1 MTTQNFRQG
10 ESIHTDRS
18 ISASPAES
26 QLLPSSRLNVVS
38 LSIEYPNPAE
48 PGKGLFVRAR
58 LQALAN
64 IVNLKILSPVAL
76 LDYANPDHRWLGSRG
91 VPRQATDGAAAVF
104 YPRWIYPPYG
114 GFVNAF
120 CLFFRLLRPLYRF
133 NREGGFDLLDAHFV
147 HPDGVAAALAAWVF
161 RKRFVVTAR
170 GSELLHR
177 QFRLRRFWMAW
188 AVRRAA
194 RVIAVSENLREFAI
208 EMGADP
214 KRVKVVPNGVDGDLF
229 FPRDRALCREKFGI
243 RPDAQVILSAGDLA
257 EIKGHHRVIRALQ
270 HLRENGT
277 EAELLIAGG
286 VGRSG
291 RYAEVLRRE
300 VALCG
305 VEPQVRFL
313 GEVGQQQL
321 AELMSAADVFCL
333 ASSREGCPN
342 VVTEALAC
350 GTPVVGTDVG
360 AVRRLVPA
368 RQYGH
373 VVALESPEE
382 LQSALQDALTCR
394 WDRDAIAAWGGR
406 RTWRQ
411 VAGEVAEEM
420 RQVSA
425 KAVIINA
432 DDLGMSP
439 CVNDAT
445 FELMAQKRITSAT
458 LMANGPA
465 VEDAVK
471 RLRQVDGCSFG
482 IHLNLTDFEPLTRG
496 PGAKLLTGGDGLL
509 HSSIT
514 GATPTPARMRAIY
527 EELCAQIDR
536 LLSLGV
542 PISHMDSHHHV
553 HTVPYILPLIKAVQ
567 YRYGIRKIRLTKN
580 IYTDAAPCS
589 PVLRAKKSVYNRVL
603 RTGSET
609 TEGFTELMSFWS
621 VARRRQIGHRT
632 VELMVHPG
640 ASYAGEET
648 ALLQSSWEDA
658 LPFPVRL
665 VNYNELSGD
674 ALGSRRQ

>member
-1 MTTQNFRQG
+1 MATQNFRQG
-10 ESIHTDRS
+10 ESIQADRS
-18 ISASPAES
+18 ISAAPAES

-38 LSIEYPNPAE
+38 LSIEYPNPTE

-76 LDYANPDHRWLGSRG
+76 LDYANPGNRWLGSQR
-91 VPRQATDGAAAVF
+91 VPRQATDGAAVVF
-104 YPRWIYPPYG
+104 YPRWIYPPHG

-120 CLFFRLLRPLYRF
+120 CLFFRLLRPLYRL

-170 GSELLHR
+170 GSELRHR
-177 QFRLRRFWMAW
+177 QFRLRRFWMGW

-194 RVIAVSENLREFAI
+194 RVIAVSDNLREFAI

-214 KRVKVVPNGVDGDLF
+214 KRVKVVPNGVDADLF

-243 RPDAQVILSAGDLA
+243 RPDAHVILSAGDLA

-270 HLRENGT
+270 YLRDNGT
-277 EAELLIAGG
+277 EAELFIAGG

-291 RYAEVLRRE
+291 QYAEVLRRE
-300 VALCG
+300 GELCG

-313 GEVGQQQL
+313 GEVRQQQL

-350 GTPVVGTDVG
+350 GTPVVATDVG
-360 AVRRLVPA
+360 SVRRLIPA
-368 RQYGH
+368 QRYGH
-373 VVALESPEE
+373 VVPLGSPAALQE
-382 LQSALQDALTCR
+382 ALQDALTR
-394 WDRDAIAAWGGR
+394 PWDREAIAAWGGH

-411 VAGEVAEEM
+411 VAGEVAAEM
-420 RQVSA
+420 RQAVA

-432 DDLGMSP
+432 DDLGTTAH
-439 CVNDAT
+439 VNDAI

-471 RLRQVDGCSFG
+471 RSRQIEGCSFG
-482 IHLNLTDFEPLTRG
+482 IHLNLTEFEPLTRG
-496 PGAKLLTGGDGLL
+496 SGAKLLTEGDGLL
-509 HSSIT
+509 HRSIT
-514 GATPTPARMRAIY
+514 GAAPTPARMRAIY
-527 EELCAQIDR
+527 EELCSQIER

-553 HTVPYILPLIKAVQ
+553 HTVPYILPLIKVVQ
-567 YRYGIRKIRLTKN
+567 HRYGIRKIRLTKN
-580 IYTDAAPCS
+580 IYTDQEPCS
-589 PVLRAKKSVYNRVL
+589 RSLRAKKSVYNRVL
-603 RTGSET
+603 QAGSET
-609 TEGFTELMSFWS
+609 TEGFAELTSFWD
-621 VARRRQIGHRT
+621 VARRRRIGYRT

-640 ASYAGEET
+640 APYAGEET
-648 ALLQSSWEDA
+648 ALLQSNWQDA

-665 VNYNELSGD
+665 INYNELSGD
-674 ALGSRRQ
+674 AFGTG